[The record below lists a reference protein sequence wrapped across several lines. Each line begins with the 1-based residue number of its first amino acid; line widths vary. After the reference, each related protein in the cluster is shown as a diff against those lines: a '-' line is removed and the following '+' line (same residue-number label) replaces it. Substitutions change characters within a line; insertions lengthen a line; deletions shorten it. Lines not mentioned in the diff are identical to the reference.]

1 MLINLLKKIKT
12 IDYINNIPIEIII
25 LVIVAASPC
34 FLFNIMPIGIDNG
47 PNAGR
52 IILLA
57 ERIKNFD
64 FPIYVNFD
72 TFKGYGS
79 LDFVFYPYGSI
90 IIPALIQIITNNI
103 IFTTNIYIFF
113 IGPFIFQFQ
122 FLFSLFFQHHF
133 FMKELCLDLSWL
145 FI

>member
-103 IFTTNIYIFF
+103 IYCLVVNSIPISFIFF
-113 IGPFIFQFQ
+113 LTSLKENGAY
-122 FLFSLFFQHHF
+122 FSYKFDPVLAIN
-133 FMKELCLDLSWL
+133 L
-145 FI
+145 